1 MIKKFS
7 ALLIA
12 GLTALMIIFTT
23 QPVNADHKN
32 YPPFVDWGMVENWT
46 YAYGYEMFENS
57 EVVEL
62 LQYWLGIEQ
71 DGIYGPQTNRAHRQ
85 RAMERNIMVPIHEY
99 VVPDRDYGEA
109 VERYRSEVI
118 SAIARYGGPASD
130 VSKFLRVMKC
140 ESGGDPSAFNESS
153 GASGLMQ
160 HLSNYWPWR
169 AKMAGYEGASP
180 FNPIANI
187 NTSAW
192 LLYEHRAGGWQH
204 WVCQ

>member
-12 GLTALMIIFTT
+12 GLIV
-23 QPVNADHKN
+23 QPGVKVLAEEAM
-32 YPPFVDWGMVENWT
+32 YTEPYINWT
-46 YAYGYEMFENS
+46 EVERWTLSNSFEMYENS
-57 EVVEL
+57 LLVKF
-62 LQYWLGIEQ
+62 LQYWIGVEPR

-85 RAMERNIMVPIHEY
+85 EAMERNITVPIHEY

-180 FNPIANI
+180 FDPIANI